1 MTTLVKK
8 RVQYTVDQA
17 IMESAEYI
25 MTKVGLTPAT
35 VMSMVYAEIARTG
48 KIPVTTQ
55 VSDED
60 LNTARLIAMSH
71 NVPSVKVSSAA
82 DAAAFLKMM
91 VATND
96 PTTLLGFMLALQILP
111 RVRPDLC
118 CIFAKRTPTMLY
130 FV

>member
-71 NVPSVKVSSAA
+71 NPSVKVSSAA
-82 DAAAFLKMM
+82 DTAAFLE
-91 VATND
+91 D
-96 PTTLLGFMLALQILP
+96 DGG
-111 RVRPDLC
+111 
-118 CIFAKRTPTMLY
+118 Y
-130 FV
+130 